1 MRRGTTPTIQ
11 LTADNM
17 SFKDCSLIIVTMK
30 SKDKTIVERRFPG
43 DIGIGI
49 YEDEETGEEFLQFTL
64 TQQETLKFPVGIV
77 QVQIKAKTNAGT
89 VVATNII
96 EVESQR
102 ILNDEVI

>member
-30 SKDKTIVERRFPG
+30 SKDKTIVEKKFPG
-43 DIGIGI
+43 GIGI
-49 YEDEETGEEFLQFTL
+49 HEDKDTKEEFLQFTL

-77 QVQIKAKTNAGT
+77 QVQIKAKTSAGT

-102 ILNDEVI
+102 ILNEEVI

>member
-43 DIGIGI
+43 GIGI
-49 YEDEETGEEFLQFTL
+49 HEDEETGEEFLQFTL

-77 QVQIKAKTNAGT
+77 QVQIKAKTSAGT

-102 ILNDEVI
+102 ILNEEVI

>member
-43 DIGIGI
+43 KIGIH
-49 YEDEETGEEFLQFTL
+49 EDEETGEEFLQFTL

-77 QVQIKAKTNAGT
+77 QVQIKAKTNAET

-102 ILNDEVI
+102 ILNEEVI

>member
-30 SKDKTIVERRFPG
+30 SKDKTIVEKRFPE
-43 DIGIGI
+43 DIGIHK
-49 YEDEETGEEFLQFTL
+49 DEETGEEFLQFTL

-77 QVQIKAKTNAGT
+77 QVQIKAKTSAGT

-102 ILNDEVI
+102 ILNEEVI

>member
-30 SKDKTIVERRFPG
+30 SKDKAIVERRFPK
-43 DIGIGI
+43 GIGI
-49 YEDEETGEEFLQFTL
+49 HEDEETGEEFLQFTL

-77 QVQIKAKTNAGT
+77 QVQIKAKTSAGT

-102 ILNDEVI
+102 ILNEEVI

>member
-43 DIGIGI
+43 GIGI
-49 YEDEETGEEFLQFTL
+49 HKDEETGEEFLQFTL

-77 QVQIKAKTNAGT
+77 QVQIKAKTSAGT

-102 ILNDEVI
+102 ILNEEVI

>member
-30 SKDKTIVERRFPG
+30 SKDKTIVEKRFPG
-43 DIGIGI
+43 GIGI
-49 YEDEETGEEFLQFTL
+49 HEDEETGEEFLQFTL

-77 QVQIKAKTNAGT
+77 QVQIKAKTSAGT

-102 ILNDEVI
+102 ILNEEVI

>member
-30 SKDKTIVERRFPG
+30 SKDKTIVEKRFPG
-43 DIGIGI
+43 GIGI
-49 YEDEETGEEFLQFTL
+49 HKDEETDEEFLQFTL

-102 ILNDEVI
+102 ILNEEVI

>member
-43 DIGIGI
+43 DIGI

-77 QVQIKAKTNAGT
+77 QVQIKAKTSAGT

-102 ILNDEVI
+102 ILNEEVI

>member
-30 SKDKTIVERRFPG
+30 SKDKTIVERRFSG
-43 DIGIGI
+43 DIGIH
-49 YEDEETGEEFLQFTL
+49 EDEETGEEFLQFTL

-77 QVQIKAKTNAGT
+77 QVQIKAKTSAGT

-102 ILNDEVI
+102 ILNEEVI

>member
-1 MRRGTTPTIQ
+1 MRRGTTPTIP

-30 SKDKTIVERRFPG
+30 SKDKTIVERRLNG
-43 DIGIGI
+43 DIGIH
-49 YEDEETGEEFLQFTL
+49 EDEETGEELLQYTL

-77 QVQIKAKTNAGT
+77 QVQIKAKTSAGT

-102 ILNDEVI
+102 ILNEEVI

>member
-30 SKDKTIVERRFPG
+30 SKDKTIVEKKFPG
-43 DIGIGI
+43 GIGI
-49 YEDEETGEEFLQFTL
+49 HEDEDTKEEFLQFTL

-77 QVQIKAKTNAGT
+77 QVQIKAKTSAGT

-102 ILNDEVI
+102 ILNEEVI